1 MPEHVS
7 RETFHAAGTLILA
20 ETSGRVLLLDRSDGG
35 GWSHP
40 GGWAEEGETPEETAI
55 RELYE
60 ETGLPAILTEPVLS
74 FSLAVNADGVV
85 FVPPADMSLR
95 AVSLVYDLFVV
106 TVREEFVPDLN
117 DEHRDWAW
125 ADAAAPGKRLH
136 PGCAVALE
144 WIQMLAKERAKC
156 P

>member
-1 MPEHVS
+1 MPENVS

-20 ETSGRVLLLDRSDGG
+20 ETSGRVLLLDRSDGS

-40 GGWAEEGETPEETAI
+40 GGWAEDGETPEETAI
-55 RELYE
+55 RELDE
-60 ETGLPAILTEPVLS
+60 ETGLPAILTEPILS
-74 FSLAVNADGVV
+74 FSLAVDADGVV
-85 FVPPADMSLR
+85 FVPASDLPPRAPA
-95 AVSLVYDLFVV
+95 LVYDLFVV

-117 DEHRDWAW
+117 DEHRGWAW
-125 ADAAAPGKRLH
+125 ADVTAPGKRLH

-144 WIQMLAKERAKC
+144 WIQVLAKERARC